1 MRKTLLRISHRTTPT
16 NFQSNILFRKKFF
29 FQFEAKMSWFSNL
42 SDTFGTL
49 MEVVAPMP
57 VEQKKLEEIQKV
69 QEDRR
74 KSTAGVGARLVAQR
88 AMSKES
94 RFQSPVRTQQLVRM
108 PNDSE
113 TTSKSSRTPTVSIQ
127 PGLII
132 FFQRPNFASEKE
144 HTWDKYPITIDHLSF
159 KYTIVAFLK
168 PTPVPVNIVQRAG
181 RATPL
186 PSIQA
191 VNSTSLNKHYKIF
204 QTLWCQLSKCEGEV
218 SCKFKKSIKNRP

>member
-1 MRKTLLRISHRTTPT
+1 
-16 NFQSNILFRKKFF
+16 
-29 FQFEAKMSWFSNL
+29 MSWFNNL

-127 PGLII
+127 PGIN
-132 FFQRPNFASEKE
+132 NFSNDQTFDIPKIGPQGGSEGQDGIR
-144 HTWDKYPITIDHLSF
+144 HRTSGP
-159 KYTIVAFLK
+159 
-168 PTPVPVNIVQRAG
+168 
-181 RATPL
+181 
-186 PSIQA
+186 PSKRM
-191 VNSTSLNKHYKIF
+191 S
-204 QTLWCQLSKCEGEV
+204 
-218 SCKFKKSIKNRP
+218 